1 MIKAEDGTVPPP
13 SPLRDDPTCFTQ
25 DIPGPASGSW
35 QPAVHES
42 PSVNTHIEDETNVIM
57 PYAIEEPEDE
67 PADTWEEA
75 GARPRSAL
83 LLRESSDPKQDDL
96 ADSMEGLYCDS
107 DPTSRRS
114 SFAAKR
120 GMKRKPS
127 SAPTAPT
134 RPARSHSTSNS
145 SNTQEGGCNGRPKK
159 QRRRNQRSRNHLGL
173 FSDVF
178 WHGGASE
185 TGSSGSYDSRSS
197 SADPSSFYPYAS
209 TTPDQMDID

>member
-1 MIKAEDGTVPPP
+1 MIKTEDGSVPPL

-25 DIPGPASGSW
+25 DIPGPASASW
-35 QPAVHES
+35 QPAAHES
-42 PSVNTHIEDETNVIM
+42 PSVNSHIEDHTNVIL

-67 PADTWEEA
+67 PADAWEEA

-83 LLRESSDPKQDDL
+83 LLRESSDSKQDDL

-127 SAPTAPT
+127 GAPTAPSHPT
-134 RPARSHSTSNS
+134 RSNSTSNS
-145 SNTQEGGCNGRPKK
+145 SNNHEGGSNGRPKR
-159 QRRRNQRSRNHLGL
+159 QRRRSQRSKNHMKL

-178 WHGGASE
+178 WHGEASE

-197 SADPSSFYPYAS
+197 SADPSNAHPYAS
-209 TTPDQMDID
+209 AAPDQMDID